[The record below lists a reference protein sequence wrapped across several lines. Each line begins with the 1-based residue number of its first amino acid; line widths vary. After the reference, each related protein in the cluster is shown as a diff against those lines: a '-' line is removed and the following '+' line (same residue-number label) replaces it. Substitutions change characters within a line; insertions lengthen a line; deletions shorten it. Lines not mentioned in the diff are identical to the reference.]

1 MWFASFPVSGSSRSI
16 PASTNITITMS
27 GAFFTSPP
35 GTATNADTRLAGIA
49 SCGVLL
55 LTAGATSVASD
66 VAFGTT

>member
-1 MWFASFPVSGSSRSI
+1 M
-16 PASTNITITMS
+16 PASTTPVLRITPNMPPTNITITMS

>member
-1 MWFASFPVSGSSRSI
+1 MP
-16 PASTNITITMS
+16 PTNITITMS

-66 VAFGTT
+66 VAFGTS